1 MDLNVL
7 VKNKRYKDL
16 FVISRYLYR
25 IGKPIISD
33 EVYDKLERSFREN
46 NILPEY
52 LNRTYDD
59 DPIPAELLKEF
70 NLLHLIPKETK
81 SNSEFVRQL
90 DEDKSLSIKALT
102 TVEEVF
108 NFIKGVEGEDIIVSL
123 KVDGVNSKTLY
134 VDGNYELSLSRARDG
149 DAIDYTKNIKNCLP
163 KNIETDKKFV
173 KVFAECFVFEK
184 YLPVLRRLDPD
195 SYKTPKSS
203 AISLLRVSHDIQHYK
218 YLKVLAFAVDGV
230 SDITTKE
237 EEFKYLQQNGFTV
250 SPYKVFKAESIPKD
264 FNNFEKWLLDVCDLF
279 SSNTSAIPSDGLVFE
294 VNNLK
299 YEATITNQYSSR
311 NIAVKLAQWKHKKY
325 KGVVEEIL
333 IEQKRVKASCRVK
346 IKPIKTADSCS
357 AEYINV
363 FNPSILI
370 SQGIN
375 VGSEIEFERNSG
387 AVNILLY
394 GKRLDSF

>member
-1 MDLNVL
+1 MDLNIL
-7 VKNKRYKDL
+7 IKNKRYKDL
-16 FVISRYLYR
+16 FILSRFLYR
-25 IGKPIISD
+25 IGKPIIND
-33 EVYDKLERSFREN
+33 ATYDKIERQFREN

-59 DPIPAELLKEF
+59 DPVPTELLKEF

-81 SNSEFVRQL
+81 SNSEFANQL

-108 NFIKGVEGEDIIVSL
+108 NFIKGINGQDVIVSL
-123 KVDGVNSKTLY
+123 KIDGVNSKTLY
-134 VDGNYELSLSRARDG
+134 VDGKYELSLSRARDG
-149 DAIDYTKNIKNCLP
+149 NAIDYTKNIKNCLP
-163 KNIETDKKFV
+163 ANIETDKRFV
-173 KVFAECFVFEK
+173 KVFAECFVFEQ
-184 YLPVLRRLDPD
+184 YLPVLRKLDPK

-203 AISLLRVSHDIQHYK
+203 AISLLRVTHDVQHYK
-218 YLKVLAFAVDGV
+218 YLKALAFSVDGV
-230 SDITTKE
+230 EGIKTKE

-250 SPYKVFKAESIPKD
+250 SPYKVFKADSIPKD
-264 FNNFEKWLLDVCDLF
+264 IKNFENWLLAVCDLF
-279 SSNTSAIPSDGLVFE
+279 SNKTSAIPSDGLVFE
-294 VNNLK
+294 VNDLS
-299 YEATITNQYSSR
+299 YVATISNQYSSR

-325 KGVVEEIL
+325 KGIVEEII